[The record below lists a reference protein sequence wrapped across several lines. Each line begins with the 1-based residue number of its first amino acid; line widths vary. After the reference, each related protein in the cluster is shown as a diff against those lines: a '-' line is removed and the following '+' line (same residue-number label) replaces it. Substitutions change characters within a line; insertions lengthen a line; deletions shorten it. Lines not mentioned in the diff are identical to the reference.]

1 LSDLA
6 EVHKIDLKRQNDDV
20 ELDELDQLVEL
31 ITCVGRLEKPAV
43 RQLLMYSAITPGSL
57 NRTSSTF

>member
-1 LSDLA
+1 LDLA

-43 RQLLMYSAITPGSL
+43 RQLLMYSAIIPGSL